1 MSLYLN
7 VNGSSWSV
15 ERRHE
20 MAQLMTARQQRERKL
35 YLFFQAADGELR
47 RGEIA
52 ENFPLSPSSK
62 LLESAWR
69 NAEVLRPGSPGEMQ
83 SRGGM
88 VVPRMRDVI
97 TLFWRAVRLR
107 CPNCSGKPVLR
118 TWFKLLDQCPVCSI
132 RLERGEDEDYYL
144 GGMFFNIILAEA
156 VFVVGFLAFIAAMW
170 PNVPWDGMEYILAA
184 AMIGAPILLYPVSRL
199 LWLALDL
206 LLRPPDATEMA
217 WHSASERKPD

>member
-7 VNGSSWSV
+7 VNGSCWSV

-20 MAQLMTARQQRERKL
+20 MAQLMSAQRQRERKL
-35 YLFFQAADGELR
+35 YLFFQAGDGELR

-52 ENFPLSPSSK
+52 EDFPLSPSSK
-62 LLESAWR
+62 LLEYAWR
-69 NAEVLRPGSPGEMQ
+69 NAEVLRPGSPGEMH

-88 VVPRMRDVI
+88 VVPRMRDVVR
-97 TLFWRAVRLR
+97 LFWRAMRLR
-107 CPNCSGKPVLR
+107 CPNCSGKPVLLS
-118 TWFKLLDQCPVCSI
+118 WFKLLDRCPVCSI

-144 GGMFFNIILAEA
+144 GGMFFNIMLAEA
-156 VFVVGFLAFIAAMW
+156 VFVIGFIAFVVVMW
-170 PNVPWDGMEYILAA
+170 PNVPWDGMEYVLAA
-184 AMIGAPILLYPVSRL
+184 AMIGAPIVLYPISRL

-217 WHSASERKPD
+217 WHSASPRKSK